1 MYVCIDNGIYKQ
13 LTTILLFTDR
23 YSLMLKCWEV
33 DVDSRFCFEEIVI
46 ELNEEVSKG
55 YVIETLDDDDKDVQ
69 MDSCYTVL

>member
-1 MYVCIDNGIYKQ
+1 
-13 LTTILLFTDR
+13 
-23 YSLMLKCWEV
+23 MLKCWEA

-55 YVIETLDDDDKDVQ
+55 YVIETLDDIDNDVQ